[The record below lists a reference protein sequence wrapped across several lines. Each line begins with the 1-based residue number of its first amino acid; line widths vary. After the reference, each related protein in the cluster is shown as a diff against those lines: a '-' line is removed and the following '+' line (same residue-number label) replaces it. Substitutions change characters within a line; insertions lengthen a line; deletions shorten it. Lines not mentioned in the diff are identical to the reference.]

1 MERNRL
7 MLENQ
12 QKKILQMKNKRQS
25 IERGKIPLQKSIE
38 GKKNLG
44 IVIESKRI
52 VSSSGKSMTKPPLH
66 PDLKKGK

>member
-1 MERNRL
+1 
-7 MLENQ
+7 
-12 QKKILQMKNKRQS
+12 MKNKRQS

-38 GKKNLG
+38 GKKNVG

-52 VSSSGKSMTKPPLH
+52 VSSSGKSMTKPPIH